1 MADCVDYSTIDPVQP
16 EASCANVVSAAGRSS
31 THSHYEHG
39 NLFSDKNHGEEV
51 YATCLRTLERVFRCY
66 SVCETL

>member
-1 MADCVDYSTIDPVQP
+1 MADCVDYSTIYPVQP

-39 NLFSDKNHGEEV
+39 NLFSDKNN
-51 YATCLRTLERVFRCY
+51 
-66 SVCETL
+66 